1 MQPASGR
8 GGRAALAA
16 LGLLAV
22 PMAVSAGVI
31 LPAGFAERVYVSGQ
45 GFDRGSEPESSGV
58 PVATTLGVDAT
69 GHLYLAKSGSRYGA
83 AQAEEFLSRVY
94 RIPPGGARLTPAAEL
109 RYFHGPPLR
118 NPEVGAV
125 SARGTLFLTT
135 YDPDREIGVV
145 YRVRDGQ
152 PALFA
157 GGTPPPGQPPLL
169 KQPEGIAVDPAG
181 YVYVADRGRDRVVK
195 LDPSGHVVDGH
206 YLGLTVPRARML
218 ALDPAGPLWIA
229 GDGTA
234 AAPWQDGV
242 GHIWRVGPEGA
253 ARMVLEGPHAAAI
266 AAGPGG
272 ALFVADRT
280 AARLYAVTPEGRR
293 IDFAAFT
300 GGVQPRSLAFA
311 PVTPETVQAGIA
323 GDLFVVTFVLRTWYL
338 NEVLRISGPFA
349 DFVRREGRPASP

>member
-1 MQPASGR
+1 MHSIGLTALLVVGLPV
-8 GGRAALAA
+8 AA
-16 LGLLAV
+16 
-22 PMAVSAGVI
+22 SAGVT
-31 LPAGFAERVYVSGQ
+31 LPPGFTEQVYVTGQ
-45 GFDRGSEPESSGV
+45 GFDRGSEPGSSGV
-58 PVATTLGVDAT
+58 PVATTLGVDAS

-83 AQAEEFLSRVY
+83 GQSEEFLSRVY
-94 RIPPGGARLTPAAEL
+94 RIPPGGVRLRPDAEGTF
-109 RYFHGPPLR
+109 FHGPPLR

-125 SARGTLFLTT
+125 SPRGTVFLTT

-145 YRVRDGQ
+145 YRVRDGH

-157 GGTPPPGQPPLL
+157 GGTPPAGQPPLL

-181 YVYVADRGRDRVVK
+181 HVYVADRGRDHVVK
-195 LDPSGHVVDGH
+195 LDPAGKVVERH
-206 YLGLTVPRARML
+206 YLGLTVPRVRML
-218 ALDPAGPLWIA
+218 ALDATGSLWIA

-242 GHIWRVGPEGA
+242 GHIWRVGPDGV
-253 ARMVLEGPHAAAI
+253 ARLVLEAPHAAAI
-266 AAGPGG
+266 AVGPGG

-280 AARLYAVTPEGRR
+280 AARLYAVTPDGRR

-311 PVTPETVQAGIA
+311 PVTPETLQAGIA

-338 NEVLRISGPFA
+338 NEVVRISGPFA
-349 DFVRREGRPASP
+349 DFVRREDRSASP